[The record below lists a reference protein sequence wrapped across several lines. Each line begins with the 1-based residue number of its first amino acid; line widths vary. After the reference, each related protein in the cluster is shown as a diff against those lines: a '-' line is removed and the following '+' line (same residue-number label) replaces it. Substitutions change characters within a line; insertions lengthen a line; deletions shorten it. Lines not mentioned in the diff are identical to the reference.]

1 MCGHDWPS
9 KQWWCMAELG
19 AARPLDGPWT
29 PPASVEEARA
39 RARQRFKSRLE
50 SGEQIGECG
59 CGDGDP
65 ILGVDDASPPEC
77 VVGVRFRDSGR
88 IYYFR
93 SDEDDLFVGDWV
105 VVTTGRGEEAARV
118 VLAPHQVRRA
128 QLQGDLGSVVRRLGG
143 GDVRHMEAQRRK
155 GPEAIRTFGEIAR
168 SRRLGIK
175 PIAADYGFDGSTVTL
190 NYSVHDRERAP
201 EPSVLRDLA
210 REAASALGCRVEL
223 RQVGPRDEARL
234 LGGLGRCGRTLC
246 CSSWLPVF
254 PEISMNMAKN
264 QDLPLNPAKVSGV
277 CGRLLCCLSYEN
289 DQYRQMKAVMP
300 KLGQGIDTPG
310 GVGQVV
316 SMQILKE
323 LVTVRL
329 ENDDTEVTFRCDELG
344 LAAVVHQPS
353 VVQEAEK
360 PIPVPPDNDHMD
372 LVPPAVDEEL
382 LPAAGQRRRRRR
394 GRRPSATS

>member
-1 MCGHDWPS
+1 
-9 KQWWCMAELG
+9 MAELG
-19 AARPLDGPWT
+19 AARPLTGPWT

-39 RARQRFKSRLE
+39 RARERFKSRLE
-50 SGEQIGECG
+50 TGQQIGECG
-59 CGDGDP
+59 CGDDDP
-65 ILGVDDASPPEC
+65 VLGLDDVSPAEC

-93 SDEDDLFVGDWV
+93 PDRDDLLVGDWV
-105 VVTTGRGEEAARV
+105 VVPTGRGEEAARV
-118 VLAPHQVRRA
+118 VLAPHQVRRT
-128 QLQGDLGSVVRRLGG
+128 QLQGDLGSVSRRLTDDDVRRM
-143 GDVRHMEAQRRK
+143 DAQRRR
-155 GPEAIRTFGEIAR
+155 GPEAIKAFREVVRA
-168 SRRLGIK
+168 RRLGFK
-175 PIAADYGFDGSTVTL
+175 PIAADYAFDGSTVTL

-201 EPSVLRDLA
+201 DPGVLRDLA
-210 REAASALGCRVEL
+210 RETASALGCRVEL

-300 KLGQGIDTPG
+300 KLGQAIETPG
-310 GVGQVV
+310 GMGQVI
-316 SMQILKE
+316 SMQLLKE

-329 ENDDTEVTFRCDELG
+329 DQEEVEVTFRCDELG
-344 LAAVVHQPS
+344 LAGTARQSNVTQEVAIPAVVSPEEE
-353 VVQEAEK
+353 VA
-360 PIPVPPDNDHMD
+360 D
-372 LVPPAVDEEL
+372 LTPPALDEEL
-382 LPAAGQRRRRRR
+382 VPATARRRRRRR
-394 GRRPSATS
+394 GRRPGTTG

>member
-1 MCGHDWPS
+1 
-9 KQWWCMAELG
+9 MAELG
-19 AARPLDGPWT
+19 AASPLAGPWT

-39 RARQRFKSRLE
+39 RARERFKSRLE
-50 SGEQIGECG
+50 TGQQIGECG

-65 ILGVDDASPPEC
+65 VLGLDDTSPAEC

-93 SDEDDLFVGDWV
+93 PDRDDLGVGDWV
-105 VVTTGRGEEAARV
+105 VVPTGRGEEAARV
-118 VLAPHQVRRA
+118 VLAPHQVRKA
-128 QLQGDLGSVVRRLGG
+128 QLQGDLGSVTRRLSDDDVRR
-143 GDVRHMEAQRRK
+143 MEAQRRK
-155 GPEAIRTFGEIAR
+155 GPGAIKTFREIAR
-168 SRRLGIK
+168 ARRLGIK

-190 NYSVHDRERAP
+190 NYSVQDRERAP
-201 EPSVLRDLA
+201 EPGALRELT
-210 REAASALGCRVEL
+210 RETASALGCRVEL

-289 DQYRQMKAVMP
+289 DQYRQMKVVMP
-300 KLGQGIDTPG
+300 KLGQAIETPG
-310 GVGQVV
+310 GMGQVI
-316 SMQILKE
+316 SMQLLKE

-329 ENDDTEVTFRCDELG
+329 DEDAGEVTFRCDELG
-344 LAAVVHQPS
+344 LAGATHQPS
-353 VVQEAEK
+353 VVQEVAK
-360 PIPVPPDNDHMD
+360 PVPAPLEQIQEDPG
-372 LVPPAVDEEL
+372 PPAADEEL
-382 LPAAGQRRRRRR
+382 APVAGRRRRRRR
-394 GRRPSATS
+394 GRRPGATG

>member
-1 MCGHDWPS
+1 
-9 KQWWCMAELG
+9 MAELG
-19 AARPLDGPWT
+19 DTRPLDGPWT
-29 PPASVEEARA
+29 PPASIDEARF
-39 RARQRFKSRLE
+39 RARERFKSRLE
-50 SGEQIGECG
+50 SGEQIGKCG

-65 ILGVDDASPPEC
+65 VLGIDDASPPEC

-93 SDEDDLFVGDWV
+93 PDGNELDVGDWV
-105 VVTTGRGEEAARV
+105 VVPTGRGEEAARV

-128 QLQGDLGSVVRRLGG
+128 QLQGDLGSVSRRLSEDDVRR
-143 GDVRHMEAQRRK
+143 MESQRRK
-155 GPEAIRTFGEIAR
+155 GPEAIRTFGDIAR
-168 SRRLGIK
+168 ARRLGIK
-175 PIAADYGFDGSTVTL
+175 PIAADYGFDGSAVTL
-190 NYSVHDRERAP
+190 NFSVPDRERAP
-201 EPSVLRDLA
+201 EPGVLRDLA

-289 DQYRQMKAVMP
+289 DQYRQVKAVMP
-300 KLGQGIDTPG
+300 KLGQTIETPG
-310 GVGQVV
+310 GMGQVV
-316 SMQILKE
+316 SMQLLKE

-329 ENDDTEVTFRCDELG
+329 EPDSVEATFRSEELG
-344 LAAVVHQPS
+344 LGGARRQTSEVS
-353 VVQEAEK
+353 VPVK
-360 PIPVPPDNDHMD
+360 PIPDAPVEDVADPIVATP
-372 LVPPAVDEEL
+372 EEE
-382 LPAAGQRRRRRR
+382 PVATSGRRRRRR
-394 GRRPSATS
+394 RSGRRPGSAR

>member
-1 MCGHDWPS
+1 
-9 KQWWCMAELG
+9 MAEFG
-19 AARPLDGPWT
+19 APGPLAGTWT

-39 RARQRFKSRLE
+39 RARERFKSRLE
-50 SGEQIGECG
+50 SGEQIGKCG

-65 ILGVDDASPPEC
+65 ILGLDDASPPEC

-93 SDEDDLFVGDWV
+93 PDRDDLLVGDWV
-105 VVTTGRGEEAARV
+105 VVPTGRGEEAARV
-118 VLAPHQVRRA
+118 VLAPHQIRGAQIQGELRSVSRRLTEDDVRR
-128 QLQGDLGSVVRRLGG
+128 
-143 GDVRHMEAQRRK
+143 MEAQRRK
-155 GPEAIRTFGEIAR
+155 SPEAIKAFREITRA
-168 SRRLGIK
+168 RRLGLK
-175 PIAADYGFDGSTVTL
+175 PIAADYGFDGTTVTL
-190 NYSVHDRERAP
+190 NFSVLDRERTP
-201 EPSVLRDLA
+201 EPGVLHELS

-300 KLGQGIDTPG
+300 KLGQAIETPG
-310 GVGQVV
+310 GMGRVI
-316 SMQILKE
+316 SMQLLKE

-329 ENDDTEVTFRCDELG
+329 DDEDAEVTFRCDELG
-344 LAAVVHQPS
+344 LASAGHQPS
-353 VVQEAEK
+353 VVSEVAK
-360 PIPVPPDNDHMD
+360 SVPTPPADDHVD
-372 LVPPAVDEEL
+372 LVLSAVEEEVMPAV
-382 LPAAGQRRRRRR
+382 GQRRRRRR
-394 GRRPSATS
+394 GRRPSPTG